1 MLDGSGGGAEYA
13 RTEYPG
19 DCMTH
24 PVPTKG
30 YLFDFDGTL
39 VDTMGGYADLAGRLI
54 HGAYPEIS
62 AEKGRELYI
71 RTSGIPFIQQMELI
85 RPGDPGN
92 ARVVRDF
99 EEQKIEGFFASH
111 VEPAVRAALEALRS
125 KGCIVGVSS
134 GNVPELINRYVER
147 ERMAFDIVMG
157 YDHDSGFEKG
167 KPHFDY
173 FLEKFGLE
181 KKDLTFVGDSLKDAD
196 KGYDYG
202 IQFIGVRGLFD
213 HADFEREHP
222 GVFTVGGI
230 NEIAQLN

>member
-1 MLDGSGGGAEYA
+1 
-13 RTEYPG
+13 
-19 DCMTH
+19 MTH

-39 VDTMGGYADLAGRLI
+39 VDTMGGYADLAGGLI
-54 HGAYPEIS
+54 HEAFPEIT

-85 RPGDPGN
+85 RPGDAKN
-92 ARVVRDF
+92 AKVVADF
-99 EEQKIEGFFASH
+99 EARKIDGFFASH
-111 VEPAVRAALEALRS
+111 AEPAVLEALGALRA

-134 GNVPELINRYVER
+134 GNIPELINRYVER
-147 ERMAFDIVMG
+147 EKMVFDIVMG

-167 KPHFDY
+167 TPHFDF

-196 KGYDYG
+196 KAYDYG
-202 IQFIGVRGLFD
+202 IQFIGMRGLFP
-213 HADFEREHP
+213 HEDFEREHP
-222 GVFTVGGI
+222 GVFTAGSI
-230 NEIAQLN
+230 AEIAERI